1 MADEIE
7 TIDVTPPSW
16 TPFVRLAKNL
26 VKKYVPKNDGQELV
40 QAVLDAVLEY
50 EKKTKEINNG

>member
-1 MADEIE
+1 MEIE
-7 TIDVTPPSW
+7 TIDGTPSW
-16 TPFVRLAKNL
+16 TPFVRLAKDL

>member
-1 MADEIE
+1 MTDEIE
-7 TIDVTPPSW
+7 TIDVTPSW
-16 TPFVRLAKNL
+16 TPFVRLAKDL